1 MTVWL
6 KTELGKTRCLVNPA
20 HYKHLEMRIPDVSI
34 LTMNPKILQK
44 KLQNRIV
51 SEQAIYSI
59 ICVLLT
65 YSSQSLQCYAN
76 TTCIECC

>member
-34 LTMNPKILQK
+34 LTMNPKTW
-44 KLQNRIV
+44 NRILW
-51 SEQAIYSI
+51 EIAKQN
-59 ICVLLT
+59 CVGASYLFNNL
-65 YSSQSLQCYAN
+65 CFADV
-76 TTCIECC
+76 